1 MSIAHAG
8 VLAIA
13 IVCGVTLVAG
23 ALGLK
28 LSRTTSDFYVA
39 GRSVS
44 AGWNA
49 SAISVRNFCGR
60 SPRSQML

>member
-44 AGWNA
+44 ACWTSCRA
-49 SAISVRNFCGR
+49 WA
-60 SPRSQML
+60 